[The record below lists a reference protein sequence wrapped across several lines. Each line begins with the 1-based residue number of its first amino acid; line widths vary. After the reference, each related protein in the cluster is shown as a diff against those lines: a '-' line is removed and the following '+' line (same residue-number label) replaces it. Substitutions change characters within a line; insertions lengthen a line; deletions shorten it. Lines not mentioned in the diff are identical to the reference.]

1 MILGTAAGVAAA
13 QVLAAGGVA
22 VQELPVGAL
31 QARLAQLGQKLHWP
45 LNATA

>member
-13 QVLAAGGVA
+13 QALAAGVA
-22 VQELPVGAL
+22 VQELPIAPL

-45 LNATA
+45 LNATAA